1 LGGNN
6 LGDDGTVSG
15 EDDTE
20 RNEVSEKCVDPVPRT
35 DEELDKLIVEGA
47 GQIEVGLV
55 AAWRLVDVQVVR
67 EEEMHVGAEQQD
79 GDGGPDD
86 NDTST

>member
-1 LGGNN
+1 M
-6 LGDDGTVSG
+6 
-15 EDDTE
+15 
-20 RNEVSEKCVDPVPRT
+20 
-35 DEELDKLIVEGA
+35 EGA